1 MVFFVY
7 STVKIKKNLTMKK
20 ITLLVICL
28 LSLFTFAQDKSCD
41 LLQEKS
47 QTKIIYDRVF
57 GLADATKARH
67 KDVSASYFIQL
78 YHEIQR
84 ADFLNRLPQLEVLK
98 NAGKLGGVQNEIPLS
113 VLITD
118 FEKIS
123 ANALESGAVFLN
135 ANQQYEPKEGSATIF
150 EHHSVNLISP
160 LIGTSK
166 TNTVT
171 FVLKDAFI
179 FNTTNR
185 IINNIAYQNK
195 EDGQWHRIQQN
206 QPFAIHFNE
215 DGQQTVNCRIQFN
228 NGETTYQSFTLKVA
242 SLAGIT
248 ARNTQNPYI
257 PNAVNSVT
265 ATIPYQGFG
274 ETAAYFGQ
282 GEYEIFPD
290 TVDGILDKP
299 VFLVDGFD
307 PGDARSIAIT
317 YAGLNYG
324 TNQNLADYLRS
335 LGFDI
340 VIVNFPNYTRPNS
353 TTVVD
358 GGVDF
363 IQRNAFVLVQV
374 INLINAQKVGAE
386 KNVIIGPSMGGLISR
401 YALRYM
407 EMNNLN
413 HDTRLYISFD
423 SPHKG
428 ANVPIGFQHLFNYM
442 AYGPLGSTAVQPVV
456 DGLIKSPAARQML
469 IDHME
474 GHLQSGSS
482 FEFNTAAASLLPVGA
497 PNYRNAFQN
506 ELNTMGFPTTVRNV
520 SIANGAGNGTMNY
533 TPNFE
538 VMNHTFNVTTT
549 QRAIINL
556 RFTPAANQTNQVSR
570 FRGQAYL
577 FTWFT
582 VYESLANSKAPT
594 DTDGLDTAP
603 GGRFDMTGF
612 QADLGADPLLTEFF
626 DNLNAD
632 YFTFIPT
639 WSSMAISGTNNLYA
653 PVTGASTTPFVA
665 SSIPTVNENH
675 VTLNSNNVTFALNEI
690 ISGALSTN
698 DQVLTSLWI
707 KNPAD
712 KTIEI
717 NSDYSIEN
725 AAITVTDMLGKIIY
739 SVKHQNINGT
749 LEIPV
754 SLTKGIYL
762 ININTENGS
771 ITKKIIKN

>member
-1 MVFFVY
+1 
-7 STVKIKKNLTMKK
+7 MKK

-47 QTKIIYDRVF
+47 QTKIVYDRVF
-57 GLADATKARH
+57 GLADATKASQ

-84 ADFLNRLPQLEVLK
+84 ADFLNRLPQLEILK
-98 NAGKLGGVQNEIPLS
+98 NAGKLGAVQNEIPLS
-113 VLITD
+113 VMITD

-123 ANALESGAVFLN
+123 TNAIESGAVFLN
-135 ANQQYEPKEGSATIF
+135 ANQQYEPKESAGTIF
-150 EHHSVNLISP
+150 EQHSVNLISP

-166 TNTVT
+166 TNAVT

-206 QPFAIHFNE
+206 QPFTIHFNE

-248 ARNTQNPYI
+248 ARNTQNTYI

-353 TTVVD
+353 TTVID

-474 GHLQSGSS
+474 GHLQSGSA

-570 FRGQAYL
+570 FRGQANL

-690 ISGALSTN
+690 ISGALATN
-698 DQVLTSLWI
+698 DQALTSLWI